1 MNRFIFDTLTFLNGL
16 IAVASVVICAYAASA
31 SPLLSQSAKAISAI
45 LGGIVGLIVAALL
58 CGTIAFMALLEQ
70 HLRTI
75 AENSGKATSVA
86 PVVGRKEP
94 LLTDDWKDYQ

>member
-16 IAVASVVICAYAASA
+16 IAVASVVICAYAGSA
-31 SPLLSQSAKAISAI
+31 SPLLSQSAKVTGAVF
-45 LGGIVGLIVAALL
+45 GGIIGLIVAALL

-75 AENSGKATSVA
+75 AENSGKAPSTA
-86 PVVGRKEP
+86 PVAGRKEP
-94 LLTDDWKDYQ
+94 LLTDDWKDYR